1 MPSLM
6 TNVTATELLCY
17 ASHGVKHMHFTL
29 PAQQPYKI
37 RYYFH
42 VTHEQTGTE
51 RVSNLSK
58 FIQVQWLMNT
68 GVSASRTQ
76 ALLLVPG
83 VESGSSRGL
92 EWEGVR
98 SAGPGPTCTQE
109 SDVFTSLQTQLLQ
122 GRVQSLTSPGC

>member
-1 MPSLM
+1 
-6 TNVTATELLCY
+6 
-17 ASHGVKHMHFTL
+17 MHFVL
-29 PAQQPYKI
+29 LAQQPYKI

-42 VTHEQTGTE
+42 VTDEETGTE
-51 RVSNLSK
+51 RVSNLPK

-98 SAGPGPTCTQE
+98 SAGPGPRCTQE
-109 SDVFTSLQTQLLQ
+109 SDVFISLQTRFLQ
-122 GRVQSLTSPGC
+122 GHAQSLTSPGCLLGLRPVFTGDL